1 MARSR
6 QLIDIAYSFFIAL
19 AIALV
24 MILVVEAVRENRT
37 LSEETAER
45 VGFLLLFPVAVGI
58 IAGGASFV
66 LSIVAWAEWRLL
78 VLSFLEI
85 MSLVSALTGQGL
97 ALVYFVLAL
106 YMAACAVFS
115 CQWFGVRRLRRL

>member
-1 MARSR
+1 MTRGR

-24 MILVVEAVRENRT
+24 MIIVVETVRENRT

-66 LSIVAWAEWRLL
+66 LFIVAWAEWRLL

-106 YMAACAVFS
+106 YMAACAMCS
-115 CQWFGVRRLRRL
+115 CQWFRVRRLRRL

>member
-19 AIALV
+19 AIALA
-24 MILVVEAVRENRT
+24 MIIVVEAVRDNRT

-66 LSIVAWAEWRLL
+66 LSIVAWQEWRLL

-85 MSLVSALTGQGL
+85 MSLISALTGQGL
-97 ALVYFVLAL
+97 ALVYFVVAL
-106 YMAACAVFS
+106 YMAACITFS
-115 CQWFGVRRLRRL
+115 YQWFGLRRRRRL